1 MADEVLDLGPAELI
15 GADAVGMPGG
25 RRFRLFARSLE
36 GSASLWIEREQ
47 LEDLAT
53 AIYQL
58 LAAYAHI
65 QVLRPVV
72 QVGGVAPPGPPSDFP
87 AEPDADFRVGQLQIS
102 FEEERGIVLQAE
114 PLKPF
119 DSSEEPDEETEK
131 QEFSPQLATSISAGQ
146 AQHLGDQILAV
157 LASGRPRCPLCGQ
170 PMQPQ
175 HVCEKQNGFHPV
187 KFN

>member
-1 MADEVLDLGPAELI
+1 
-15 GADAVGMPGG
+15 
-25 RRFRLFARSLE
+25 
-36 GSASLWIEREQ
+36 
-47 LEDLAT
+47 
-53 AIYQL
+53 L

-72 QVGGVAPPGPPSDFP
+72 QVGGVPPPGPPVDFP

-102 FEEERGIVLQAE
+102 FEEERGIMLQAE
-114 PLKPF
+114 QLKPF
-119 DSSEEPDEETEK
+119 DGAEETEE
-131 QEFSPQLATSISAGQ
+131 QEFSPQLATSISTGQ
-146 AQHLGDQILAV
+146 AQQLGDQILAV

-170 PMQPQ
+170 PMQSQ